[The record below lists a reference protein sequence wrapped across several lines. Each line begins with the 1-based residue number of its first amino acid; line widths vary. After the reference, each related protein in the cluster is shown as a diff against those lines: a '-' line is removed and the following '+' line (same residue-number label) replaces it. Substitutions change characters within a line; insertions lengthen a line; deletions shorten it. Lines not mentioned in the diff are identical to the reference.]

1 MAATV
6 ATVWLVWRL
15 WCGLLDQPVRRRA
28 VVPLGVAV
36 AFGIL
41 IKGPVLLWLVV
52 MVGLTLILFDRSLD
66 RLRALR
72 PLTMAFVVLVT
83 MLGWLMVSV
92 PAQSWS
98 SLMST
103 VSLGMLVP
111 HGEEAAAPG
120 YRPIA
125 HLLMLP
131 LFLWPL
137 SLFFLDAMRL
147 CWIERDGP
155 RLFLLAWIVPGWLMF
170 EVLPGKQW
178 HHVLPLLPLVALLS
192 ASAVTRGRKLT
203 TSAAT

>member
-1 MAATV
+1 MFNQHVGSIASLATLGAPLVVWDAKQAKADMWLMAATV

-15 WCGLLDQPVRRRA
+15 WCGPRDQPVPRRA

-41 IKGPVLLWLVV
+41 VKGPVLLWLVV
-52 MVGLTLILFDRSLD
+52 MAGLMLILFDRSLD
-66 RLRALR
+66 RLRTLR
-72 PLTMAFVVLVT
+72 PLTMAFVALVT

-98 SLMST
+98 SLMSP
-103 VSLGMLVP
+103 SGLGMLVP

-131 LFLWPL
+131 LFLWLLALLHTCIHCFTKYCLL
-137 SLFFLDAMRL
+137 SLFSPDYF
-147 CWIERDGP
+147 
-155 RLFLLAWIVPGWLMF
+155 
-170 EVLPGKQW
+170 
-178 HHVLPLLPLVALLS
+178 
-192 ASAVTRGRKLT
+192 
-203 TSAAT
+203 